1 MERIKFLSGK
11 KIEGLSTLER
21 EAYFKE
27 LKDISLSLCIKKKS
41 EIARR
46 ALIAI
51 CPMLNGIEV
60 ELRGVENVPE
70 NDSAIFVC
78 NHSNAHDMYTTQETF
93 HRLDRVVSPF
103 AGSDCLSPF
112 ANTAFSLLNTT
123 FVDRLDKESGKMAT
137 CELINRVLNGQD
149 IYMCPESTWNIHP
162 QKPMHDI
169 KLGPANI
176 GAASGKLVVPMNYE
190 YVEIPDIVEKESQIF
205 ERVIVTFG
213 KPIKIDPRLSM
224 IGQTIVIQKALTT
237 IRLNT
242 WQELG
247 IDKTHLSDRDIE
259 VYLNHT
265 YYKKFG
271 AFAFEYDSAYE
282 AQFLYSSNGMP
293 VENEY
298 HLDSQGRF
306 VPGVTLKRKKY

>member
-1 MERIKFLSGK
+1 MGIKFLSGK
-11 KIEGLSTLER
+11 KIEELSDLER

-27 LKDISLSLCIKKKS
+27 LRDISLQLPIKKKS
-41 EIARR
+41 EITRR
-46 ALIAI
+46 ALVAI

-60 ELRGVENVPE
+60 ELRGIENVPE
-70 NDSAIFVC
+70 NDSAIFTC

-93 HRLDRVVSPF
+93 HRLGRIVSTF

-112 ANTAFSLLNTT
+112 AKTAFSLLNTS
-123 FVDRLDKESGKMAT
+123 FVDRLDKESGKTAT
-137 CELINRVLNGQD
+137 CELINRVSNGQD
-149 IYMCPESTWNIHP
+149 ICIFPEATWNIHP

-169 KLGPANI
+169 KLGSANI

-190 YVEIPDIVEKESQIF
+190 YVEIPDIVKKESEIF
-205 ERVIVTFG
+205 EKVIVTFG

-224 IGQTIVIQKALTT
+224 IDQTILIQKALTA

-282 AQFLYSSNGMP
+282 AQFLYSNDGIP
-293 VENEY
+293 VDNEY

-306 VPGVTLKRKKY
+306 VPGVTLKREKY

>member
-1 MERIKFLSGK
+1 
-11 KIEGLSTLER
+11 
-21 EAYFKE
+21 
-27 LKDISLSLCIKKKS
+27 
-41 EIARR
+41 
-46 ALIAI
+46 
-51 CPMLNGIEV
+51 MLNGIEV

-70 NDSAIFVC
+70 SDSAIFVC

-93 HRLDRVVSPF
+93 HRLGRVVSPF

-112 ANTAFSLLNTT
+112 AKTAFSLLNTT
-123 FVDRLDKESGKMAT
+123 FVDRLDKESGKIAT

-149 IYMCPESTWNIHP
+149 IYICPESTWNIHP
-162 QKPMHDI
+162 QKPMHNI

-190 YVEIPDIVEKESQIF
+190 YVEIPDIVEKESEIF

-224 IGQTIVIQKALTT
+224 IDQTVVIQKALTT

-242 WQELG
+242 WRELG
-247 IDKTHLSDRDIE
+247 IDKTHLNDRDIE

-282 AQFLYSSNGMP
+282 PNFYILTMVCQ
-293 VENEY
+293 
-298 HLDSQGRF
+298 
-306 VPGVTLKRKKY
+306 LKMNII

>member
-1 MERIKFLSGK
+1 MGRIKFLSGK
-11 KIEGLSTLER
+11 KIEELSALER

-27 LKDISLSLCIKKKS
+27 LRDTSLSLHIKKES

-46 ALIAI
+46 ALVAI

-93 HRLDRVVSPF
+93 HRLGRVVSPF

-112 ANTAFSLLNTT
+112 AKTAFSLLNAT
-123 FVDRLDKESGKMAT
+123 FVDRLDKESGKTAT

-149 IYMCPESTWNIHP
+149 IYICPESTWNIHP

-176 GAASGKLVVPMNYE
+176 GAASGKLIIPMNYE
-190 YVEIPDIVEKESQIF
+190 YVEVPGIVEKESEIF
-205 ERVIVTFG
+205 ESVIVTFG

-224 IGQTIVIQKALTT
+224 IDQTVVIQKALTT

-242 WQELG
+242 WHELG
-247 IDKTHLSDRDIE
+247 IDKTHLGDRDIE

-282 AQFLYSSNGMP
+282 AQFLYSSDSMP
-293 VENEY
+293 AENEY